1 MNPERTKAA
10 VTGLSDFVRVL
21 TLNGIF
27 SVKDFERWS
36 RSNEALVADR
46 LQYVRHDG
54 MPPAHLLVKPFF
66 HPKLDL
72 VGLKYE
78 RDVQRWLRGHPQGW
92 TDALRLCRGTVLDL
106 AGILA
111 ALPYAKFFNL
121 FKNEHPEADNPPD
134 GPSEATVKLDGHL
147 GPIFNHANEWHLT
160 SSGSFTSRTAKLGNE
175 MLNKA
180 IERNRAAWS
189 DESLRNITLLVEII
203 HPSTRIR
210 CDYHG
215 HQGLVLTGARDRTLF
230 DDKDYAW
237 LAANGPRLGLHV
249 TEIWNDFTLEE
260 LRREVANQKPK
271 DREGFVVRWPDGTR
285 GKLKYTHYLD
295 RMSDQNLSYN
305 ALMHS
310 FLDGTLKSKMDK
322 MPEELWA
329 YADDMW
335 KKLDKAR
342 HMPDAKKAR
351 EYLYG
356 LVPPEKSS
364 QYYRKL
370 CREFL
375 AHSG

>member
-10 VTGLSDFVRVL
+10 IAGLSDFVRAL

-36 RSNEALVADR
+36 RSNEALIADR
-46 LQYVRHDG
+46 LQYARHDG
-54 MPPAHLLVKPFF
+54 MPPAHLLVKLFF

-78 RDVQRWLRGHPQGW
+78 REVQRWLRGHTQGW
-92 TDALRLCRGTVLDL
+92 TDALRYCRGIVLDR
-106 AGILA
+106 AGIPV

-121 FKNEHPEADNPPD
+121 FKNEHPEADDPPD
-134 GPSEATVKLDGHL
+134 GLFEATVKLDGHL
-147 GPIFNHANEWHLT
+147 GPIFNYADEWHLT

-175 MLNKA
+175 MLTKV
-180 IERNRAAWS
+180 IERNKSAWS

-215 HQGLVLTGARDRTLF
+215 HQGLVLTGARDRMLF
-230 DDKDYAW
+230 DDKSYTW
-237 LAANGPRLGLHV
+237 LAENGPLLGLNV
-249 TEIWNDFTLEE
+249 TDIWNGFTLEE
-260 LRREVANQKPK
+260 LRREVDEQKPK
-271 DREGFVVRWPDGTR
+271 DREGFVIRWPDGTR
-285 GKLKYTHYLD
+285 GKLKYRHYLD
-295 RMSDQNLSYN
+295 DMSDQRLSYN

-310 FLDGTLKSKMDK
+310 FIDGTLKPKMDK
-322 MPEELWA
+322 MPEELWE

-335 KKLDKAR
+335 KKLEKAR
-342 HMPDAKKAR
+342 HMPDVKKAR
-351 EYLYG
+351 KYLYG
-356 LVPPEKSS
+356 LVPPENST

-375 AHSG
+375 DHSG